1 MVALARRAS
10 SRGALALLFCTVLLI
25 TAHGRAHAQCVGDCA
40 GDGEVTI
47 NDLILGVNIALG
59 SQPVSACE
67 AFANGE
73 GEVTIAQLIQG
84 VNNALEGCPPPADT
98 PTATAVATA
107 TATGIPTGTS
117 TATATVT
124 QPAVATATQAATLTL
139 TGTRTRTRTPSTVPT
154 ATHTIAAA
162 ATDTVAP
169 TATATSE
176 ATATATAEPTSTD
189 TAAPTATAPSTAT
202 DTAEPTA
209 TATAEDTATATATAQ
224 DTATPTVTSVPTA
237 TATPPNTATP
247 TETSI
252 PAGDSIAGRAA
263 LLSSGLGGIQSL
275 VAAVVTAATND
286 GAAALLV
293 HGVEQGLPPPID
305 EDDCPISGTTT
316 QSCTEMGSGVTKTIS
331 LVLGANECVAPGPLG
346 GSGEFDGSIS
356 IDSTAF
362 FLNSCSPLVF
372 LGGAY
377 DVTDLTV
384 VLRNAMMNLAL
395 TVSANLD
402 GNVTITGANAQCLVG
417 SLNLTVNGTLA
428 SMLPDGTGVE
438 VQFLNTGVVMN
449 AITYNADCVPLIY
462 TLTFNGNAVFQPLE
476 NALLEA
482 SAPLISG
489 AAPLDQQFSVTFSN
503 FVLKQNATTSPVIVE
518 MDGNLTS
525 SCFGGL
531 LTLDTLTPLAVAAGQ
546 LCPNV
551 GEIAV
556 SSNGQ
561 MATVSYDNGMVA
573 VTPDGGATEVFDS
586 CLSPELLMCPAE

>member
-1 MVALARRAS
+1 MVALARRAG
-10 SRGALALLFCTVLLI
+10 SRGALALLFSTLLLI

-73 GEVTIAQLIQG
+73 GEVTISQLIQG

-107 TATGIPTGTS
+107 SATATGIPTGTATATATLPPVATATQTS
-117 TATATVT
+117 QPTATGTASPTRTGTNPPTATATV
-124 QPAVATATQAATLTL
+124 P
-139 TGTRTRTRTPSTVPT
+139 PT
-154 ATHTIAAA
+154 ATHTIEAA

-169 TATATSE
+169 
-176 ATATATAEPTSTD
+176 TATATAEPTSTD
-189 TAAPTATAPSTAT
+189 TAAPTATDTAPPTAT
-202 DTAEPTA
+202 DTVEPTA
-209 TATAEDTATATATAQ
+209 TATAV
-224 DTATPTVTSVPTA
+224 DTATPTVTAVPTA

-286 GAAALLV
+286 GGAALLV
-293 HGVEQGLPPPID
+293 HGVEQGLPPPI
-305 EDDCPISGTTT
+305 EENDCPISGTTT

-417 SLNLTVNGTLA
+417 SLSLTVNGALA

-449 AITYNADCVPLIY
+449 NITYNADCVPLIY

-476 NALLEA
+476 SALLEA
-482 SAPLISG
+482 SAPLVSG
-489 AAPLDQQFSVTFSN
+489 VPLDEQFSVTFSN
-503 FVLKQNATTSPVIVE
+503 FVLKQNATASPVIVE
-518 MDGNLTS
+518 MDGNITS

-546 LCPNV
+546 LCPNA
-551 GEIAV
+551 GEIEV
-556 SSNGQ
+556 TGNGQ
-561 MATVSYDNGMVA
+561 TATVAYDSGMVA